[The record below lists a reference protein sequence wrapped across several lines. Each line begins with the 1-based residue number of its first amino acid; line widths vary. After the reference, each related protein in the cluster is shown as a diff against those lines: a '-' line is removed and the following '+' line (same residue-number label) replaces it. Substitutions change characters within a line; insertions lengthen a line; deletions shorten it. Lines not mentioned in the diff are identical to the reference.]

1 MSELDFET
9 TDYAGDA
16 GGADYAEYADYADF
30 EPVEDFDAG
39 PTLEQLA
46 EAAEINEAGLAEL
59 EAVVGEFQQAVGQ
72 PVMTQHEWEQLK
84 AYVEAQPG
92 YPQYVSEQQRDN
104 RVNAEID
111 AWLSQHPAEQRSSL
125 FERAQELAQALGHA
139 YGPSRELA
147 LAAMA
152 QAAHDV
158 AQQTQGKQEF
168 ESAADQAAR
177 FLGVKN
183 LDVDR
188 AMQEA
193 ERILPGIAAD
203 NPSLDLPGVLGLAI
217 VAAVNA
223 QHPGGPDRADPV
235 SGVRQISTLRG
246 PAADIANDMRAR
258 SLPKAAPT
266 ARNYRDGTSVTSRFN
281 GTRKD

>member
-1 MSELDFET
+1 MSELDYET

-16 GGADYAEYADYADF
+16 GGAVGADYADF

-39 PTLEQLA
+39 STVEQLA

-139 YGPSRELA
+139 YGASRELA

-152 QAAHDV
+152 QARR
-158 AQQTQGKQEF
+158 T
-168 ESAADQAAR
+168 
-177 FLGVKN
+177 
-183 LDVDR
+183 
-188 AMQEA
+188 
-193 ERILPGIAAD
+193 
-203 NPSLDLPGVLGLAI
+203 
-217 VAAVNA
+217 
-223 QHPGGPDRADPV
+223 
-235 SGVRQISTLRG
+235 
-246 PAADIANDMRAR
+246 
-258 SLPKAAPT
+258 
-266 ARNYRDGTSVTSRFN
+266 TSRSRHRASRSSN
-281 GTRKD
+281 LRPTRPHGFSA